1 MLSEHGTA
9 AVLNFPGVL
18 YRGGREGEIRKWI
31 IQNNWIEKVVHIE
44 GGYFEDTAI
53 STALIVFRKNKST
66 TNIEFIDHERNLS
79 RLVPISEIEDNGYSL
94 SVSSYISFE
103 EEKEEVDPL
112 ELKNNIH
119 KHIFNNLK
127 SALDI
132 ELFISDLENYSVI
145 PLLTNIERLIK
156 SYKNRILISRKRAEI
171 NQTSLFND

>member
-1 MLSEHGTA
+1 MDRKSCTH
-9 AVLNFPGVL
+9 
-18 YRGGREGEIRKWI
+18 RGRI
-31 IQNNWIEKVVHIE
+31 
-44 GGYFEDTAI
+44 FEDTAI

>member
-1 MLSEHGTA
+1 
-9 AVLNFPGVL
+9 
-18 YRGGREGEIRKWI
+18 
-31 IQNNWIEKVVHIE
+31 
-44 GGYFEDTAI
+44 
-53 STALIVFRKNKST
+53 
-66 TNIEFIDHERNLS
+66 
-79 RLVPISEIEDNGYSL
+79 
-94 SVSSYISFE
+94 

>member
-1 MLSEHGTA
+1 MKI
-9 AVLNFPGVL
+9 
-18 YRGGREGEIRKWI
+18 GGRTWRSGGIGRRTTSTGALPSRKGYSN
-31 IQNNWIEKVVHIE
+31 QKVRP
-44 GGYFEDTAI
+44 GSSPGF
-53 STALIVFRKNKST
+53 ST
-66 TNIEFIDHERNLS
+66 TEN
-79 RLVPISEIEDNGYSL
+79 VKIEDNGYSL